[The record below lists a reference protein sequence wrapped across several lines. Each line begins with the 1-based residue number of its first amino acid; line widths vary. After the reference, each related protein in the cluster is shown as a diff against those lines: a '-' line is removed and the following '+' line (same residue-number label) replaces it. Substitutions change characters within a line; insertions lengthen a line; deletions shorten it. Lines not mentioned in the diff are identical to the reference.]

1 VTAVCDSDSDLSLLV
16 ILNLNFKFEALSEL
30 VGAAAAAT
38 GVAVD
43 SECHGADS
51 GHWPGKIAPA

>member
-1 VTAVCDSDSDLSLLV
+1 MTAVCDSDSDLSLLV
-16 ILNLNFKFEALSEL
+16 ILNLNFEALSEL